1 MNELKKNINLRILHS
16 AILTYPSIGIV
27 NQMEWEAEAAF
38 SLNINWYTLLY
49 CPRDLNIEGHAFI
62 KKSRTNL
69 FNIRSKWRYLF
80 NWFKFKFEY
89 YVELKKNEKKID
101 LFILRYSILD
111 PFQFLFLIFVKKPVF
126 FLHHTLEIEELKI
139 GRSNIFNLKVLCE
152 SIFFSFN
159 TLLSN
164 GIVAVTNEILRYEKR
179 RLLFLNNI
187 KFYFLYPN
195 GIKFD
200 YNNQVFKYNQRKS
213 VINIMFIAG
222 YFHAWHG
229 LDLVVSNCK
238 LSDLEF
244 KLHIVGDI
252 DKVNKNLILNDP
264 RFVYH
269 GKLNKDEIKLL
280 SLSCDVGLSSFALFR
295 KSMTEA
301 CTLKTREYLSLGLPV
316 YSGHPD
322 VFPDNFQFYKIG
334 FPKIKDI
341 LDYGNEMRK
350 FSKLDI
356 IEKSKIFI
364 DKKILLSNFYSDLV
378 EKYRY

>member
-1 MNELKKNINLRILHS
+1 MNELKNSKNLRILHS
-16 AILTYPSIGIV
+16 AILSHPSIGIV
-27 NQMEWEAEAAF
+27 NQMGWEAEAAF
-38 SLNINWYTLLY
+38 SLNINWYTQLY
-49 CPRDLNIEGHAFI
+49 CPKDFNIVEHVFI
-62 KKSRTNL
+62 KKSKTNL
-69 FNIRSKWRYLF
+69 LNIKSKCHYF
-80 NWFKFKFEY
+80 YNWVKFKYEY
-89 YVELKKNEKKID
+89 YIELKKNEKKID
-101 LFILRYSILD
+101 LFVLRYSVLD
-111 PFQFLFLIFVKKPVF
+111 PFQFLFLIFIKKPVF

-139 GRSNIFNLKVLCE
+139 ERSNIFNFKVVCE
-152 SIFFSFN
+152 SILFSFN

-164 GIVAVTNEILRYEKR
+164 GIVAVTNEILKYEKG
-179 RLLFLNNI
+179 RLLFFKNI

-195 GIKFD
+195 GIKID
-200 YNNQVFKYNQRKS
+200 YNNQFLKYNQRKS

-222 YFHAWHG
+222 YFHTWHG
-229 LDLVVSNCK
+229 LDLVISNFK
-238 LSDLEF
+238 FSNLEF
-244 KLHIVGDI
+244 KLHIIGDI
-252 DKVNKNLILNDP
+252 DKVNKNLILNDS
-264 RFVYH
+264 RFIYH

-322 VFPDNFQFYKIG
+322 IFPDNFQFYKIG
-334 FPKIKDI
+334 FPKIKNI

-378 EKYRY
+378 EKYKY